1 MAQRLEWHQ
10 PKQTNLSSQR
20 RMAEILLT
28 EGLDEA
34 IELAVFNG
42 WQGVLNELY
51 AIAPAHR
58 TREAGSQN
66 AKKT

>member
-1 MAQRLEWHQ
+1 
-10 PKQTNLSSQR
+10 
-20 RMAEILLT
+20 MAEILLT